1 MVWIASSSLIPI
13 TSSAT
18 PNAVAD
24 GSNCIS
30 ELETLGDGIAVEVT
44 PASGFCELHPVK
56 SRAEVKATTRVVFIL
71 PLCPDLGPLI
81 LR

>member
-1 MVWIASSSLIPI
+1 M

-30 ELETLGDGIAVEVT
+30 ELETFGDGMAVEVT

-56 SRAEVKATTRVVFIL
+56 SKAETKATIRVDFMF
-71 PLCPDLGPLI
+71 PLCPNLGSLI